1 MLSHRIV
8 APCAYQGGKQRV
20 ASDIVDVILHN
31 ATITDTTTFIDVCCG
46 SGAISVELMNRGVSP
61 HNILMCDV
69 SIWGAFWKAV
79 GDGSF
84 STEIFDS
91 YCSHVPEDK
100 NLIASY
106 MKRLCTT
113 IDDYVYKYPLLQAS
127 AFGGKQIYIQNGA
140 WQNTSFRRYWTP
152 TAVSSRKSPVNPIQP
167 SVSELRRRVH
177 MLVDE
182 CKGIKGYN
190 CDAVDMIPIVRD
202 TSDCIVYIDPP
213 YQDTTGY
220 AYDFDY
226 MKFIDEI
233 MKISSC
239 PIFVS
244 EAKPISMMAVRLQ
257 FNGGKGGISGKR
269 KEKHEEWLSA
279 YNVVLNHS
287 YVGDVRQSKSKRLF

>member
-1 MLSHRIV
+1 
-8 APCAYQGGKQRV
+8 
-20 ASDIVDVILHN
+20 
-31 ATITDTTTFIDVCCG
+31 
-46 SGAISVELMNRGVSP
+46 
-61 HNILMCDV
+61 
-69 SIWGAFWKAV
+69 
-79 GDGSF
+79 
-84 STEIFDS
+84 
-91 YCSHVPEDK
+91 
-100 NLIASY
+100 
-106 MKRLCTT
+106 
-113 IDDYVYKYPLLQAS
+113 
-127 AFGGKQIYIQNGA
+127 
-140 WQNTSFRRYWTP
+140 
-152 TAVSSRKSPVNPIQP
+152 
-167 SVSELRRRVH
+167 

-244 EAKPISMMAVRLQ
+244 EAKPISIMAVRLQ

-279 YNVVLNHS
+279 YNVTLNHIHD
-287 YVGDVRQSKSKRLF
+287 GDARQSKNKRLF